1 MQMIDT
7 AIQLTEVAFAITVL
21 IPFVRTAFWV
31 LIPQSQH
38 PTAEGEQSLTAIER
52 FMPSAIQA
60 VPAPVKTLTLEVKRP
75 DYEEMKV
82 FDLRRHCSE
91 SGIPWRNAHGKNR
104 HLKRAEMVTALAGL

>member
-1 MQMIDT
+1 MQIIDT
-7 AIQLTEVAFAITVL
+7 AIQLTEMAFAITVL

-38 PTAEGEQSLTAIER
+38 LTAEGEQGLTAIER
-52 FMPSAIQA
+52 SIPIAIQA
-60 VPAPVKTLTLEVKRP
+60 VPAPAEPLTLKVKRP

-91 SGIPWRNAHGKNR
+91 SGVPWRNAHGKNR